1 MRNEKT
7 VNELNDKFF
16 EIEKKFNLFEVE
28 IDGIYFWKLIRINLF
43 NEILAA
49 YGHYNRRDRKRQG
62 FFNSYYRLILNAW
75 KFSVFNSK
83 NKVDIVFF
91 ENPRKVQITQND
103 YIDPYTHFYIK
114 KLLFSKKIEILDEGF
129 NGLHYEPTTKFRK
142 FTESIWF
149 DLIYKNYIKFFNVKF
164 TDSENKLIEHLS
176 EIVNLNFQLTIS
188 LKKITSLELQKFRLQ
203 FVKYSTYFKQRCP
216 SQIYLV
222 CSYGK
227 EGLIHAA
234 KSLGIE
240 VIELQHGLI
249 SEYHKGY
256 SYQGKSE
263 IKYFPDKILLFGD
276 YWNDSSSL
284 PLKTNSISVVGYE
297 YFNKM
302 ASKYFQKEKRLKTV
316 LVISQPSLGNSLL
329 VKTIELANENKN
341 YHFIFRLH
349 PKERTTFLKY
359 QYTLSEEIRRLKNF
373 EFDFCEKIIYESLA
387 SVEYLIGV
395 SSTSVFE
402 ALAFDIKIILINI
415 AASNSMSFLIDNE
428 YVHLFDLN
436 DKIDFSE
443 LRDLKKIDLSYL
455 FKDLKHAND

>member
-1 MRNEKT
+1 MRNEMT
-7 VNELNDKFF
+7 VNDLNNKFF

-28 IDGIYFWKLIRINLF
+28 INGIYFWKLIRVNLF

-49 YGHYNRRDRKRQG
+49 YGHHNRRGRKRQS
-62 FFNSYYRLILNAW
+62 FYNSYYRLILNAW
-75 KFSVFNSK
+75 KFSMFNSK
-83 NKVDIVFF
+83 NKVDIVVF
-91 ENPRKVQITQND
+91 ENPRKVKITQKD

-114 KLLFSKKIEILDEGF
+114 KFLFSKKVEILDEGF
-129 NGLHYEPTTKFRK
+129 YGIHYEPTTEVRK

-149 DLIYKNYIKFFNVKF
+149 DLIYKNYTKFFNIKF
-164 TDSENKLIEHLS
+164 SDSENKLIEHLS
-176 EIVNLNFQLTIS
+176 DILNVNFQLTIS
-188 LKKITSLELQKFRLQ
+188 LKNITSLELRKFRIQ
-203 FVKYSTYFKQRCP
+203 FAKYSTYFKQRSP

-234 KSLGIE
+234 KRLGIE

-263 IKYFPDKILLFGD
+263 IRYFPDKILLFGD

-302 ASKYFQKEKRLKTV
+302 AIKYFKKEKRLNTV
-316 LVISQPSLGNSLL
+316 LVISQPSLGDSLL

-341 YHFIFRLH
+341 YHFIYRLH
-349 PKERTTFLKY
+349 PKERTTFPKF
-359 QYTLSEEIRRLKNF
+359 QNALSEEIRSLKNF

-387 SVEYLIGV
+387 SAEYLIGV

-402 ALAFDIKIILINI
+402 ALAFEIKIILINTTTI
-415 AASNSMSFLIDNE
+415 NSMSFLIDNE
-428 YVHLFDLN
+428 YVHLFDVH
-436 DKIDFSE
+436 DKIDFSK
-443 LRDLKKIDLSYL
+443 LRNLKKINRSY
-455 FKDLKHAND
+455 FFYV